1 MNYYCPYSMALYSLG
16 LISENRSSLPLGCPD
31 KGPYNN
37 RFYIRVFYT
46 PHSSNLPFQNLI
58 FFDFFKFLCM
68 FPNFP
73 RNSCV
78 YNYTFFFSF
87 LPFLVIIIIII
98 IITIIIL
105 LSTSV
110 LPGWF
115 LDCAGVWATLFLSL
129 ENKADGLVCLFEL
142 WLPRACVSSGRLDSL
157 GKSGPFWSVPDVC
170 CWAAVLV
177 KLVREA

>member
-1 MNYYCPYSMALYSLG
+1 M
-16 LISENRSSLPLGCPD
+16 
-31 KGPYNN
+31 
-37 RFYIRVFYT
+37 
-46 PHSSNLPFQNLI
+46 
-58 FFDFFKFLCM
+58 
-68 FPNFP
+68 
-73 RNSCV
+73 
-78 YNYTFFFSF
+78 
-87 LPFLVIIIIII
+87 PFLVIIIIII
-98 IITIIIL
+98 IIIIISIIIIIIIITITIIIIIINIIIIIIIL

-142 WLPRACVSSGRLDSL
+142 WLPQACVSSGRLDSL
-157 GKSGPFWSVPDVC
+157 GNSGPFWSLPDVC